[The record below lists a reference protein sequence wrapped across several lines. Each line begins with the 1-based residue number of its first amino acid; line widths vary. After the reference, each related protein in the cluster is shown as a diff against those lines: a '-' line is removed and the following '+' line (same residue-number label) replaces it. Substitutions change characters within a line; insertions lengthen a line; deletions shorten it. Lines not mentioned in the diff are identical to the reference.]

1 MLYFSPAKM
10 IAITLACI
18 AALIYAIPNFFDKD
32 TVAGWPDWVPKKQL
46 QLGLDLRGGAHMLLS
61 MDTTEL
67 RTNMLD
73 NLREDVR
80 ARLREAKIGTVGT
93 GLTKDGV
100 RVRIGRASDMPAA
113 LKALG
118 TLSQPLSNNFLTT
131 SNARNLTVTQQGEQ
145 SIELKLTEE
154 GLRARVTDAM
164 GGAIETVRRRIDAV
178 GTTEPTIARQG
189 ESRILIQV
197 PGIDDT
203 AQLKRLLGRTAKLSF
218 HAVHPT
224 QGFSSTPQP
233 RRGGYVSYPADET
246 SDRAGT
252 YYYLKRVPVV
262 GGADLVQANP
272 GFDSRTQEPIITFRF
287 NQIGARKFGR
297 FTAENVNR
305 PFAIVLD
312 NKVLSAP
319 NINEPILGGSGQISG
334 GFTPENQHHSRVCLR
349 SLRGRSGNPGEQRVG
364 RAPPSRQGQLLAQVT
379 LRRGGRLHSGQLPR
393 RQQPWAT
400 HRAADRVAHM
410 FHASSYGTPIV
421 AGYPTSG
428 QSHCRS
434 SHDHRISHFG
444 ERTIDLEHRLDDR
457 TQVSNRDIFGQQ
469 RTEHARDV
477 GGRESFHQVD
487 HGEGKRLREPA
498 NIHWRWVTVRN
509 DGACRLC
516 NPAISKTACSSASQR
531 GNPIAANTSACA
543 RGTMLIARP
552 W

>member
-32 TVAGWPDWVPKKQL
+32 TVASWPDWVPKKQL

-131 SNARNLTVTQQGEQ
+131 SNARNLTVAQQGEQ

-334 GFTPENQHHSRVCLR
+334 GFTPETANNLAIQLKSGALPAKLEIEEERTVGPSLGADSIESGRLAGIVGVIGTIILTIFVYGTFGIFAVVGLFINALMIIAIMSAIGSVLTLPGIAGLILTIGMAVDANVLIYERIREELR
-349 SLRGRSGNPGEQRVG
+349 SGKSPINAIDSGFG
-364 RAPPSRQGQLLAQVT
+364 RAMVTIFDSQLTTFAAAVIMFWLGSGPIRGFAVT
-379 LRRGGRLHSGQLPR
+379 LSIGI
-393 RQQPWAT
+393 
-400 HRAADRVAHM
+400 
-410 FHASSYGTPIV
+410 F
-421 AGYPTSG
+421 TS
-428 QSHCRS
+428 
-434 SHDHRISHFG
+434 
-444 ERTIDLEHRLDDR
+444 
-457 TQVSNRDIFGQQ
+457 IF
-469 RTEHARDV
+469 TA
-477 GGRESFHQVD
+477 
-487 HGEGKRLREPA
+487 
-498 NIHWRWVTVRN
+498 VTVVRMFVALWVRTTRGKGRN
-509 DGACRLC
+509 VEV
-516 NPAISKTACSSASQR
+516 PV
-531 GNPIAANTSACA
+531 
-543 RGTMLIARP
+543 
-552 W
+552 